1 MWNNLFKHIDIDPE
15 NAHILDGNAPDLVKE
30 CQAFEKKIADAG
42 GIELFLG
49 GKYYVNNETMM
60 NNNWLLTFCLLF
72 VEFLIRKILYNL
84 QNNLEL
90 CLGQIT

>member
-49 GKYYVNNETMM
+49 G
-60 NNNWLLTFCLLF
+60 
-72 VEFLIRKILYNL
+72 
-84 QNNLEL
+84 
-90 CLGQIT
+90 

>member
-1 MWNNLFKHIDIDPE
+1 VFTQFQDLLRDHPESYHSFMWNNLFKHIDIDPE

-49 GKYYVNNETMM
+49 G
-60 NNNWLLTFCLLF
+60 
-72 VEFLIRKILYNL
+72 
-84 QNNLEL
+84 
-90 CLGQIT
+90 